1 MDGND
6 GRCPDALAVVGTG
19 DLWGRL
25 GDLQVKG
32 EPLDANTHTK
42 MTKVHAKSK
51 VKSKRVE
58 AAPC

>member
-1 MDGND
+1 MNSND

-25 GDLQVKG
+25 GDLQVKS
-32 EPLDANTHTK
+32 EPLDVNTHMK
-42 MTKVHAKSK
+42 MTKVRAKPK
-51 VKSKRVE
+51 VKNKQLE